1 MLDQPSPLEASL
13 PPGLAD
19 AATLPT
25 EPVPVFCAQVFH
37 ADSTSGES
45 DVTSD
50 EDTKKSFDF
59 TGEIRMLNESGA
71 SERRSFVEQ
80 LENAFR
86 TPARVDLGYS
96 FPESA
101 MDIPP
106 VPSRPIDTQD
116 SSTSSMGLSATVGD
130 FPMDDVGESHDTIP
144 SDDEEYCRRLSVPLD
159 SPSIDIVRERPGNP
173 LASSRNS
180 RPSDGQL
187 NRSFKFGGSPMP
199 SQRSDNSCSE
209 EVGETPLTLSDI
221 FHPPSNHSRENS
233 LGSLIKEDSSV
244 LKSIMAQVNTFLS
257 ASSEDAVPRVRPR
270 IESNNSVKDLV
281 DRFSRNS
288 ATSQVSNLGQSRT
301 SFAGFDSFDE
311 VRRGFEFGPNRPS
324 FYPPINFSR
333 EHNKQDSIFSI
344 ASVSSYGS
352 VIDNGAADPFGYS
365 RHSRPPSEDM
375 SISMSM
381 SVDDTFSFMYQKRRS
396 RVDSDAS
403 SFYFMSQP
411 LMMVQP

>member
-86 TPARVDLGYS
+86 TPARVDLRYS

-101 MDIPP
+101 VDIPP
-106 VPSRPIDTQD
+106 VPSRPIDIQD

-233 LGSLIKEDSSV
+233 LGSLVEDSSV
-244 LKSIMAQVNTFLS
+244 FKPIMAQANTVLS
-257 ASSEDAVPRVRPR
+257 VASEVAILRVRPH
-270 IESNNSVKDLV
+270 IESSNGVKDLV
-281 DRFSRNS
+281 DEFSRNS
-288 ATSQVSNLGQSRT
+288 ATLQASNLGQSRT
-301 SFAGFDSFDE
+301 SFAGFDS
-311 VRRGFEFGPNRPS
+311 
-324 FYPPINFSR
+324 
-333 EHNKQDSIFSI
+333 
-344 ASVSSYGS
+344 
-352 VIDNGAADPFGYS
+352 
-365 RHSRPPSEDM
+365 
-375 SISMSM
+375 
-381 SVDDTFSFMYQKRRS
+381 
-396 RVDSDAS
+396 
-403 SFYFMSQP
+403 
-411 LMMVQP
+411 